1 MTIGSVNLAEFFL
14 TFVSAIAFS
23 LLVASGPWVI
33 VAGLVVGGLFA
44 APFAAYLT
52 RWLNT
57 RVLLALVGSVISL
70 VSVFN
75 LWQAL
80 A

>member
-1 MTIGSVNLAEFFL
+1 M
-14 TFVSAIAFS
+14 
-23 LLVASGPWVI
+23 LVGEGPWVV

-52 RWLNT
+52 SRLST
-57 RVLLALVGSVISL
+57 KTLLALVGTVISI
-70 VSVFN
+70 VSLYN
-75 LWQAL
+75 LYRAL